1 MSRIRP
7 LDVAFVLA
15 ALAFAIVTAASA
27 QTGVQTG
34 VRATAPEA
42 QDLLPTTVVVPQD
55 IIRSVVTNY
64 VREQLANDVNLDPDV
79 RIEIDVRWKQDVLL
93 ETPGVV
99 DYHVRKLSNRPFRG
113 PTVTRLEISVDDALV
128 RTLAITVD
136 TRLFRDVV
144 VTARTL
150 RRAELLLEEGA
161 VEIEERD
168 ITQLKHGFYT
178 SLEEL
183 ELIQSSRPI
192 GAGDVITHRHAEP
205 VPVIHRGDEIVM
217 LVRSTHMSL
226 EAVGEALQ
234 DGGIG
239 EKIRVRNG
247 ESGKVVR
254 GHIIEP
260 GLVETPGL

>member
-64 VREQLANDVNLDPDV
+64 VCEQLANDVNLDPDV

-150 RRAELLLEEGA
+150 RRAELLEEGA

-178 SLEEL
+178 SLEAL

-192 GAGDVITHRHAEP
+192 GAGDVITHRNAEP
-205 VPVIHRGDEIVM
+205 VPVI
-217 LVRSTHMSL
+217 
-226 EAVGEALQ
+226 
-234 DGGIG
+234 
-239 EKIRVRNG
+239 
-247 ESGKVVR
+247 
-254 GHIIEP
+254 
-260 GLVETPGL
+260 

>member
-15 ALAFAIVTAASA
+15 ALASAIVTAASA
-27 QTGVQTG
+27 QTGV
-34 VRATAPEA
+34 RPTAPEA

-99 DYHVRKLSNRPFRG
+99 DYHMRKLSNRPFRG

-150 RRAELLLEEGA
+150 RRAELLEEGA

-254 GHIIEP
+254 GQIIEP
-260 GLVETPGL
+260 GLVEIQGL

>member
-27 QTGVQTG
+27 QTG

-99 DYHVRKLSNRPFRG
+99 DYHMRKLSNRPFRG

-150 RRAELLLEEGA
+150 RRAELLEEGA

-254 GHIIEP
+254 GQIIEP
-260 GLVETPGL
+260 GLVEIQGL

>member
-27 QTGVQTG
+27 QTG

-150 RRAELLLEEGA
+150 RRAELLEEGA

-254 GHIIEP
+254 GQIIEP
-260 GLVETPGL
+260 GLVEIQGL

>member
-93 ETPGVV
+93 EKPGVV

-113 PTVTRLEISVDDALV
+113 PTVTRLEILVDDALV

-150 RRAELLLEEGA
+150 RRAELLEEGA

-254 GHIIEP
+254 GQIIEP
-260 GLVETPGL
+260 GLVEIQGL